1 MKNNTSLDTDLAT
14 PKNTAVKS
22 GSSLFSSLS
31 KNFSLVIRKY
41 TPLLILLGLV
51 ILFTLISPN
60 FMTANNMKLMLRQVS
75 FVAIT
80 AVGLMFVMVS
90 GGIDLSVG
98 SQMIFTNI
106 VLALMISTNDYGLG
120 LPPLIAIP
128 ICILMGTILGMING
142 FLSNILKIH
151 PLIITLGTS
160 MIYKG
165 LGYIVADGRN
175 ISGLPESFRFWG
187 QGYIGPVPVP
197 IIIMIIVAL
206 IGAFVLQKT
215 YFGRHV
221 FAMGGNQEAARL
233 AGLDV
238 IRMKLVVF
246 AIGGFASGIT
256 AVLLLSRVFNGQ
268 VTTGA
273 GLEFDALTAALLGGV
288 SFIGGEGTIFG
299 LITGVMIIGV
309 LNNGMQLF
317 GLQDFYQ
324 NLVKGAVLLIAVGFD
339 VYQKSRRA
347 KETVARVTE

>member
-1 MKNNTSLDTDLAT
+1 MKKNNPTLVAT
-14 PKNTAVKS
+14 LFRKS
-22 GSSLFSSLS
+22 TVL
-31 KNFSLVIRKY
+31 IRKY
-41 TPLLILLGLV
+41 TPLLILTGLV
-51 ILFTLISPN
+51 ILFSFIAPN
-60 FMTANNMKLMLRQVS
+60 FMTFGNIRLMLRQVS

-106 VLALMISTNDYGLG
+106 VLALLISTNDYGLG
-120 LPPLIAIP
+120 LNPLIAIP
-128 ICILMGTILGMING
+128 ICIGMGTLLGMANG
-142 FLSNILKIH
+142 ILSNMLKIH

-165 LGYIVADGRN
+165 LGYIVANGRN
-175 ISGLPESFRFWG
+175 VSGLPDSFRVYG
-187 QGYIGPVPVP
+187 QGYVGPVPVP
-197 IIIMIIVAL
+197 IIVMIVVAL

-221 FAMGGNQEAARL
+221 FAMGGNPEAARL
-233 AGLDV
+233 AGLNV
-238 IRMKLVVF
+238 NRMKLLVF

-273 GLEFDALTAALLGGV
+273 GIEFDALTAALLGGV
-288 SFIGGEGTIFG
+288 SFIGGEGTILG
-299 LITGVMIIGV
+299 LLTGVLIIGV

-324 NLVKGAVLLIAVGFD
+324 NLVKGAVLLAAVGFD
-339 VYQKSRRA
+339 VYQKSRKA
-347 KETVARVTE
+347 KETVEKVGIVSQ

>member
-1 MKNNTSLDTDLAT
+1 MKKNPSLFTDL
-14 PKNTAVKS
+14 S
-22 GSSLFSSLS
+22 G
-31 KNFSLVIRKY
+31 NIGLVIRKY
-41 TPLLILLGLV
+41 VPLLILLGLV
-51 ILFTLISPN
+51 LLFTLISPN
-60 FMTANNMKLMLRQVS
+60 FMTGNNLKLMMRQVS

-98 SQMIFTNI
+98 SQIILTNI
-106 VLALMISTNDYGLG
+106 ILALMVSTNDYGLG
-120 LPPLIAIP
+120 ISPLIAIP
-128 ICILMGTILGMING
+128 VCIALGTVLGMTNG
-142 FLSNILKIH
+142 LLSNLLKIH

-165 LGYIVADGRN
+165 LGYIVANGRN
-175 ISGLPESFRFWG
+175 ISGLPDSLRFWG

-197 IIIMIIVAL
+197 IIIMIIVAF

-221 FAMGGNQEAARL
+221 FAMGGNAEAARL

-238 IRMKLVVF
+238 NRMRVIVF
-246 AIGGFASGIT
+246 AIGGFTSGIT
-256 AVLLLSRVFNGQ
+256 SVVLLSRVFNGQ

-273 GLEFDALTAALLGGV
+273 GIEFDALTAALLGGV

-299 LITGVMIIGV
+299 LVTGVMIIGV

-324 NLVKGAVLLIAVGFD
+324 NLVKGAVLLAAVGFD
-339 VYQKSRRA
+339 AYQKSRKA
-347 KETVARVTE
+347 KETVEKVATSN